1 MCSHSQAKL
10 LDYLTVYQVVAATTV
25 DDGKNTT
32 IINDEED
39 VKQVVALNLVRVINL
54 CTQRSLHNDGS
65 VLVRVMSA
73 KDLLLTHLMIIVVS
87 GNVSCINIVI
97 LNIRSTNIPTISSND
112 VGTFAQAFLL
122 HVAKSLVAV
131 APDVGGM

>member
-1 MCSHSQAKL
+1 
-10 LDYLTVYQVVAATTV
+10 
-25 DDGKNTT
+25 
-32 IINDEED
+32 

-87 GNVSCINIVI
+87 CNVSCSNIVI